1 MKTRI
6 MNAKKGAGVQYKNVF
21 DCFIQTFKNE
31 VKKKKREIYFCFLGS
46 TCFLQWIH
54 SKCK

>member
-31 VKKKKREIYFCFLGS
+31 VKFFLKLS
-46 TCFLQWIH
+46 IFFF
-54 SKCK
+54 